1 MAVCLKFVRCFSVC
15 QYLDKEFRLSEDLDL
30 GLSVRTPTVV
40 CVILDLGRYA
50 GIPFG
55 GQILGPSAI
64 DTEMRAAERFPFVV
78 DVVFVKIPWTVEF
91 VLRRPPVRRRRMPN
105 LHA

>member
-64 DTEMRAAERFPFVV
+64 DTEMRAAEVFPFPLSTLFFNVCGSYV
-78 DVVFVKIPWTVEF
+78 HS
-91 VLRRPPVRRRRMPN
+91 RRRTADRVCDEE
-105 LHA
+105 